1 MCAKFIPLL
10 RAGGG
15 LLACGYIILIAVRG
29 QLGFYIHPRYHLLAV
44 VATMAGGM
52 LLILDIVLEL
62 RHNLARKRCTSAGVT
77 TTERP
82 KKPRRKIPILSIVTA
97 GILILAIILPPRPLS
112 SSSAANRA
120 TSGPTSTT
128 GRCDKPESL
137 DGKPVSMN
145 RWRSAF
151 DDCPNDSFF
160 DGVTIDVTGFVAR
173 DPSGFYDNRYF
184 ELSRFVISCCAVD
197 STPISI
203 LVKTPDAE
211 RYRDNQWLQVR
222 GQIKRELSGSK
233 AVYVLT
239 NPTITPTTEPANPY
253 EFLGV

>member
-1 MCAKFIPLL
+1 MRAKLGPLL
-10 RAGGG
+10 RASGG

-44 VATMAGGM
+44 VATVAGSM
-52 LLILDIVLEL
+52 LLLLDIVLGL
-62 RHNLARKRCTSAGVT
+62 RHNLAGKRCTSAGVT

-82 KKPRRKIPILSIVTA
+82 KKPRRTIPILSIVTA

-128 GRCDKPESL
+128 GRCDKPEPL

-160 DGVTIDVTGFVAR
+160 DGVTIDR
-173 DPSGFYDNRYF
+173 DRKS
-184 ELSRFVISCCAVD
+184 VV
-197 STPISI
+197 
-203 LVKTPDAE
+203 
-211 RYRDNQWLQVR
+211 
-222 GQIKRELSGSK
+222 
-233 AVYVLT
+233 
-239 NPTITPTTEPANPY
+239 
-253 EFLGV
+253 

>member
-1 MCAKFIPLL
+1 MRAKFGPLL

-15 LLACGYIILIAVRG
+15 LLACSYIILIAVRG

-44 VATMAGGM
+44 VATVAGSM
-52 LLILDIVLEL
+52 LLIIDIALQL
-62 RHNLARKRCTSAGVT
+62 RHNLAGKQRASAGVT

-82 KKPRRKIPILSIVTA
+82 EKPRRKISLLSIITA
-97 GILILAIILPPRPLS
+97 GILALAIVLPPRPLS

-128 GRCDKPESL
+128 GRCDKPEPL

-173 DPSGFYDNRYF
+173 DPSGFYDNHYF

-203 LVKTPDAE
+203 LVKSPDAE
-211 RYRDNQWLQVR
+211 RYRNNQWLR
-222 GQIKRELSGSK
+222 LSGQIKRELSGGK

>member
-1 MCAKFIPLL
+1 MRAKFTPLL

-15 LLACGYIILIAVRG
+15 LLACDYIILIAVRG

-44 VATMAGGM
+44 VATVAGGM
-52 LLILDIVLEL
+52 LLLIDIVLQL
-62 RHNLARKRCTSAGVT
+62 RHNLAGKRRASARPAPT
-77 TTERP
+77 KHP
-82 KKPRRKIPILSIVTA
+82 KKPRRTIPILSIVTA
-97 GILILAIILPPRPLS
+97 GILVLSSILPPRPLS

-128 GRCDKPESL
+128 GRCDKPEPL

-173 DPSGFYDNRYF
+173 DPGGFYDNRYF

-197 STPISI
+197 STPVSI
-203 LVKTPDAE
+203 LVKSPDAE
-211 RYRDNQWLQVR
+211 RYRDNQWLQIR
-222 GQIKRELSGSK
+222 GQIKRELSGGK

-239 NPTITPTTEPANPY
+239 NPTITPTTEPTNPY

>member
-1 MCAKFIPLL
+1 MRAKLGPLL

-44 VATMAGGM
+44 VATVAGGM
-52 LLILDIVLEL
+52 LLLIDIVLQL
-62 RHNLARKRCTSAGVT
+62 RHNLAGKRRASARPAPT
-77 TTERP
+77 KHP
-82 KKPRRKIPILSIVTA
+82 KKPRRIIPILSIVTA
-97 GILILAIILPPRPLS
+97 GILVLSSILPPRPLS

-128 GRCDKPESL
+128 GRCDKPEPL
-137 DGKPVSMN
+137 NGKPVSMN

-173 DPSGFYDNRYF
+173 DPGGFYDNRYF

-197 STPISI
+197 STPVSI
-203 LVKTPDAE
+203 LVKSPDAE
-211 RYRDNQWLQVR
+211 RYRDNQWLQIR
-222 GQIKRELSGSK
+222 GQIKRELSGGK

>member
-1 MCAKFIPLL
+1 MTGVQTCALPILHPVPRQEQRGQSDRMQPPCLPLVPL
-10 RAGGG
+10 HLKDSQAGGG

-62 RHNLARKRCTSAGVT
+62 RHNLAGKRRASAGVT

-97 GILILAIILPPRPLS
+97 GILILAIILPPRSLS
-112 SSSAANRA
+112 SSSAVNRA
-120 TSGPTSTT
+120 TSGLISTT

-173 DPSGFYDNRYF
+173 DPSGFYDNHYF

-211 RYRDNQWLQVR
+211 CYRDNQWLQVR
-222 GQIKRELSGSK
+222 GQ
-233 AVYVLT
+233 
-239 NPTITPTTEPANPY
+239 
-253 EFLGV
+253 

>member
-1 MCAKFIPLL
+1 MRAKFGSLL
-10 RAGGG
+10 RASGG

-62 RHNLARKRCTSAGVT
+62 RHNLAGKRRASAGVT

-173 DPSGFYDNRYF
+173 DPSGFYDNHY
-184 ELSRFVISCCAVD
+184 FVISCCAVD

-222 GQIKRELSGSK
+222 GQIKRELSGGK

-239 NPTITPTTEPANPY
+239 NSTITPTTEPANPY

>member
-1 MCAKFIPLL
+1 MRAKFITLL
-10 RAGGG
+10 HASGG

-29 QLGFYIHPRYHLLAV
+29 QLGFYIHPRYHLLTV
-44 VATMAGGM
+44 VATVAGSM
-52 LLILDIVLEL
+52 LLLLDIILEL
-62 RHNLARKRCTSAGVT
+62 HYNLAGKRRASAGAT
-77 TTERP
+77 TAEHP
-82 KKPRRKIPILSIVTA
+82 EKPRRKISLLSIITT
-97 GILILAIILPPRPLS
+97 GILILAIVLPPRPLS

-128 GRCDKPESL
+128 GHCGKPEPL

-160 DGVTIDVTGFVAR
+160 DGITIDVTGFVAR

-203 LVKTPDAE
+203 FVKTPDAE
-211 RYRDNQWLQVR
+211 RYHNNQWLQVR
-222 GQIKRELSGSK
+222 GQIKRELSGGR

-239 NPTITPTTEPANPY
+239 NPTITPTTEPTNPY

>member
-1 MCAKFIPLL
+1 MRAKLGPLL

-44 VATMAGGM
+44 VATVAGGM
-52 LLILDIVLEL
+52 LLLIDIVLQL
-62 RHNLARKRCTSAGVT
+62 RHNLAGKRRASARPAPT
-77 TTERP
+77 KHP
-82 KKPRRKIPILSIVTA
+82 KKPRRTIPILSIVTA
-97 GILILAIILPPRPLS
+97 GILVLSSILPPRPLS

-128 GRCDKPESL
+128 GRCDKPEPL
-137 DGKPVSMN
+137 NGKPVSMN

-203 LVKTPDAE
+203 LVKASDAE
-211 RYRDNQWLQVR
+211 RYRNNQWLR
-222 GQIKRELSGSK
+222 LSGQIKRELSGGK

>member
-1 MCAKFIPLL
+1 MRAKFGSLL
-10 RAGGG
+10 RASGG

-62 RHNLARKRCTSAGVT
+62 RHNLAGKRRASAGVT

-145 RWRSAF
+145 RWRSTF

-173 DPSGFYDNRYF
+173 DPSGFYDNHYF

-222 GQIKRELSGSK
+222 GQIKRELSGGK

-239 NPTITPTTEPANPY
+239 NSTITPTTEPANPY

>member
-1 MCAKFIPLL
+1 MRAKLGPLL

-44 VATMAGGM
+44 VATVAGGM
-52 LLILDIVLEL
+52 LLLIDIVLQL
-62 RHNLARKRCTSAGVT
+62 RHNLAGKRRASARPAPT
-77 TTERP
+77 KHP
-82 KKPRRKIPILSIVTA
+82 KKPRRTIPILSIVTA
-97 GILILAIILPPRPLS
+97 GILVLSSILPPRPLS

-128 GRCDKPESL
+128 GRCDKPEPL
-137 DGKPVSMN
+137 NGKPVSMN

-173 DPSGFYDNRYF
+173 DPGGFYDNRYF

-197 STPISI
+197 STPVSI
-203 LVKTPDAE
+203 LVKSPDAE
-211 RYRDNQWLQVR
+211 RYRDNQWLQIR
-222 GQIKRELSGSK
+222 GQIKRELSGGK

-239 NPTITPTTEPANPY
+239 NPTITPTTEPTNPY

>member
-1 MCAKFIPLL
+1 MRAKFTPLL

-44 VATMAGGM
+44 VAAMTGSM
-52 LLILDIVLEL
+52 LLILDIILQL
-62 RHNLARKRCTSAGVT
+62 RHNPAGKRRASARPAPTKHP
-77 TTERP
+77 E
-82 KKPRRKIPILSIVTA
+82 KPRRKISLLSIITA
-97 GILILAIILPPRPLS
+97 GILALAIILPPRPLS

-128 GRCDKPESL
+128 GRCDKPEPL

-211 RYRDNQWLQVR
+211 RYHNNQWLRLSGQV
-222 GQIKRELSGSK
+222 KRELSGGK

>member
-1 MCAKFIPLL
+1 MRAKLGPLL

-44 VATMAGGM
+44 VATVAGGM
-52 LLILDIVLEL
+52 LLLIDIVLQL
-62 RHNLARKRCTSAGVT
+62 RHNLAGKRRASARPAPT
-77 TTERP
+77 KHP
-82 KKPRRKIPILSIVTA
+82 KKPRRTIPILSIVTA
-97 GILILAIILPPRPLS
+97 GILVLSSILPPRPLS

-128 GRCDKPESL
+128 GRCDKPEPL

-173 DPSGFYDNRYF
+173 DPGGFYDNRYF

-197 STPISI
+197 STPVSI
-203 LVKTPDAE
+203 LVKSPDAE
-211 RYRDNQWLQVR
+211 RYRDNQWLQIR
-222 GQIKRELSGSK
+222 GQIKRELSGGK

-239 NPTITPTTEPANPY
+239 NPTITPTTEPTNPY

>member
-1 MCAKFIPLL
+1 MRAKFTPLL
-10 RAGGG
+10 RASGG

-44 VATMAGGM
+44 VATVAGSM
-52 LLILDIVLEL
+52 LLILDIILQL
-62 RHNLARKRCTSAGVT
+62 HHNPARKRRASARPAPT
-77 TTERP
+77 KHP
-82 KKPRRKIPILSIVTA
+82 KKPRRTIPILSIITA
-97 GILILAIILPPRPLS
+97 GILALAIILPPRPLS

-128 GRCDKPESL
+128 GRCEKPEPL

-145 RWRSAF
+145 PWRSAF

-197 STPISI
+197 STPINI
-203 LVKTPDAE
+203 LVKSPDAE
-211 RYRDNQWLQVR
+211 RYRNNQWLQVR
-222 GQIKRELSGSK
+222 GQVKRELSGGK

>member
-1 MCAKFIPLL
+1 MRAKFTPLL
-10 RAGGG
+10 RASGG

-44 VATMAGGM
+44 VATVAGSM
-52 LLILDIVLEL
+52 LLILDIILQL
-62 RHNLARKRCTSAGVT
+62 HHNPARKRRASARPAPT
-77 TTERP
+77 KHP
-82 KKPRRKIPILSIVTA
+82 KKPRRTIPILSIITA
-97 GILILAIILPPRPLS
+97 GILALAIILPPRPLS

-128 GRCDKPESL
+128 GRCDKPEPL

-203 LVKTPDAE
+203 LVKSPDAE
-211 RYRDNQWLQVR
+211 RYRNNQWLRLSGQV
-222 GQIKRELSGSK
+222 KRELSGGR

>member
-1 MCAKFIPLL
+1 MRAKFTPLL

-62 RHNLARKRCTSAGVT
+62 RHDPAGKRRASTGAATMEHPV
-77 TTERP
+77 
-82 KKPRRKIPILSIVTA
+82 KPWRTIPILSIVTA
-97 GILILAIILPPRPLS
+97 GILALAIVLPPRPLS

-128 GRCDKPESL
+128 GRCEKPEPL

-160 DGVTIDVTGFVAR
+160 DGVTVDVTGFVAR

-197 STPISI
+197 STPINI
-203 LVKTPDAE
+203 LVKSPDAE
-211 RYRDNQWLQVR
+211 RYRNNQWLR
-222 GQIKRELSGSK
+222 LNGQIKRELSGGK

-239 NPTITPTTEPANPY
+239 NPTITLTTEPTNPY

>member
-1 MCAKFIPLL
+1 MRAKLAPLL

-52 LLILDIVLEL
+52 LLLLDIVLEL
-62 RHNLARKRCTSAGVT
+62 RHNLAGKRRASAGAAT
-77 TTERP
+77 MERP
-82 KKPRRKIPILSIVTA
+82 AKPQRKISLLSIITA
-97 GILILAIILPPRPLS
+97 GILTLAIVLPPRPLS
-112 SSSAANRA
+112 SSSATNRA

-128 GRCDKPESL
+128 GRCDKPEPL

-145 RWRSAF
+145 RWRSTF

-173 DPSGFYDNRYF
+173 DPGGFYDNRYF

-203 LVKTPDAE
+203 LVKSPDAE

-222 GQIKRELSGSK
+222 GQIKRELSGGK

>member
-1 MCAKFIPLL
+1 MRAKLGPLL

-44 VATMAGGM
+44 VATMTGGM
-52 LLILDIVLEL
+52 LLILDIVLQL
-62 RHNLARKRCTSAGVT
+62 RHNPAGKQRTSTGAAT
-77 TTERP
+77 AERP
-82 KKPRRKIPILSIVTA
+82 EKPRRKISLLSIITA

-128 GRCDKPESL
+128 GRCDKPEPL

-197 STPISI
+197 STPINI
-203 LVKTPDAE
+203 LVKSPDAE
-211 RYRDNQWLQVR
+211 RYRNNQWLR
-222 GQIKRELSGSK
+222 LSGQIKRELSGGK

>member
-1 MCAKFIPLL
+1 MRAKFTPLL
-10 RAGGG
+10 RASGG

-44 VATMAGGM
+44 VATVAGSM
-52 LLILDIVLEL
+52 LLILDIILQL
-62 RHNLARKRCTSAGVT
+62 HHNPARKRRASARPAPT
-77 TTERP
+77 KHP
-82 KKPRRKIPILSIVTA
+82 KKPRRTIPILSIITA
-97 GILILAIILPPRPLS
+97 GILALAIILP
-112 SSSAANRA
+112 
-120 TSGPTSTT
+120 PTSTT
-128 GRCDKPESL
+128 GRCEKPEPL

-197 STPISI
+197 STPINI
-203 LVKTPDAE
+203 LVKSPDAE
-211 RYRDNQWLQVR
+211 RYRNNQWLQVR
-222 GQIKRELSGSK
+222 GQVKRELSGGK

>member
-1 MCAKFIPLL
+1 MRAKFTPLL
-10 RAGGG
+10 RASGG

-44 VATMAGGM
+44 VATVAGSM
-52 LLILDIVLEL
+52 LLILDIILQL
-62 RHNLARKRCTSAGVT
+62 HHNPARKRRASARPAPT
-77 TTERP
+77 KHP
-82 KKPRRKIPILSIVTA
+82 KKPRRTIPILSIITA
-97 GILILAIILPPRPLS
+97 GILALAIILPPRPLS

-128 GRCDKPESL
+128 GRCEKPEPL

-197 STPISI
+197 STPINI
-203 LVKTPDAE
+203 LVKSPDAE
-211 RYRDNQWLQVR
+211 RYRNNQWLQVR
-222 GQIKRELSGSK
+222 GQVKRELSGGK

>member
-1 MCAKFIPLL
+1 MRAKLGPLL

-44 VATMAGGM
+44 VAAMTGGM

-62 RHNLARKRCTSAGVT
+62 RHTLAGKRRASAGAT
-77 TTERP
+77 TTKHPE
-82 KKPRRKIPILSIVTA
+82 KPRRAIPILSIITA
-97 GILILAIILPPRPLS
+97 GILILATVLPPRPLS

-128 GRCDKPESL
+128 GRCEKPEPL
-137 DGKPVSMN
+137 DGKPISMN
-145 RWRSAF
+145 RWRNAF

-197 STPISI
+197 STPINI
-203 LVKTPDAE
+203 LVKSPDAE
-211 RYRDNQWLQVR
+211 RYRNNQWLQVR
-222 GQIKRELSGSK
+222 GQIKRELSGGR

>member
-1 MCAKFIPLL
+1 MRAKFIPLL

-82 KKPRRKIPILSIVTA
+82 KKPRRTIPILSIVTA

-128 GRCDKPESL
+128 GRCDKPEPL

-203 LVKTPDAE
+203 LAKTPDAE

>member
-1 MCAKFIPLL
+1 MRAKLGPLL
-10 RAGGG
+10 RTGGG
-15 LLACGYIILIAVRG
+15 LLACGYIIFIAVRG

-44 VATMAGGM
+44 VAAMAGGM
-52 LLILDIVLEL
+52 LLLLDIVLQL
-62 RHNLARKRCTSAGVT
+62 RHNSAGKRRASA
-77 TTERP
+77 RP
-82 KKPRRKIPILSIVTA
+82 APAKHPAKPRRKIPILSIVTA
-97 GILILAIILPPRPLS
+97 SILALAIVLPPRPLS

-120 TSGPTSTT
+120 TSGPMSTT
-128 GRCDKPESL
+128 GRCDKPEQL
-137 DGKPVSMN
+137 DDRPISMN

-151 DDCPNDSFF
+151 DDCPNDNFF

-203 LVKTPDAE
+203 LVKAPDAE

-222 GQIKRELSGSK
+222 GQIKRELSGGR

>member
-1 MCAKFIPLL
+1 MRAKFGPLL

-62 RHNLARKRCTSAGVT
+62 RHTPKGKRRASTGAAT
-77 TTERP
+77 TKRP
-82 KKPRRKIPILSIVTA
+82 EKPRRKIPILAIVTA
-97 GILILAIILPPRPLS
+97 GILALAIILPPRPLS

-128 GRCDKPESL
+128 GRCDKPEPL

-203 LVKTPDAE
+203 LVKASDAG
-211 RYRDNQWLQVR
+211 RYRDNQWLRLSGQV
-222 GQIKRELSGSK
+222 KRELSGGK

>member
-1 MCAKFIPLL
+1 MRAKLGPLL

-44 VATMAGGM
+44 VATVAGGM
-52 LLILDIVLEL
+52 LLLIDIVLQL
-62 RHNLARKRCTSAGVT
+62 RHNLAGKRRASARPAPT
-77 TTERP
+77 KHP
-82 KKPRRKIPILSIVTA
+82 KKPRRTIPILSIVTA
-97 GILILAIILPPRPLS
+97 GILVLSSILPPRPLS

-128 GRCDKPESL
+128 GRCDKPEPL
-137 DGKPVSMN
+137 NGKPVSMN

-173 DPSGFYDNRYF
+173 DPGGFYDNRYF

-197 STPISI
+197 STPVSI
-203 LVKTPDAE
+203 LVKSPDAE
-211 RYRDNQWLQVR
+211 RYRDNQWLQIR
-222 GQIKRELSGSK
+222 GQIKRELSGGK

-239 NPTITPTTEPANPY
+239 NPTITPTTELTNPY

>member
-1 MCAKFIPLL
+1 MRAKFIPLL
-10 RAGGG
+10 RASGG

-44 VATMAGGM
+44 VAAMAGSM

-62 RHNLARKRCTSAGVT
+62 RHTPKGKRRASTGAAT
-77 TTERP
+77 TKRP
-82 KKPRRKIPILSIVTA
+82 EKPRCKIPILAIVTA
-97 GILILAIILPPRPLS
+97 GILALAIVLPPRPLS

-128 GRCDKPESL
+128 GRCDKPEPL
-137 DGKPVSMN
+137 DGKPVSLN
-145 RWRSAF
+145 RWRNAF

-173 DPSGFYDNRYF
+173 DPSGFYDNRHF

-203 LVKTPDAE
+203 LVKASDAE
-211 RYRDNQWLQVR
+211 RYRDNQWLRLSGQV
-222 GQIKRELSGSK
+222 KRELSGGK

-239 NPTITPTTEPANPY
+239 NPTIAPTTEPANPY
-253 EFLGV
+253 EFLGI

>member
-1 MCAKFIPLL
+1 MRAKFTPLL

-44 VATMAGGM
+44 VAAMTGSM
-52 LLILDIVLEL
+52 LLILDIILQL
-62 RHNLARKRCTSAGVT
+62 RHNPAGKRRASARPAPTKH
-77 TTERP
+77 P
-82 KKPRRKIPILSIVTA
+82 KKPRRTIPILSIVTA
-97 GILILAIILPPRPLS
+97 GILALAIVLPPRPLS

-128 GRCDKPESL
+128 GRCEKPEPL

-160 DGVTIDVTGFVAR
+160 DGVTVDVTGFVAR

-197 STPISI
+197 STPINI
-203 LVKTPDAE
+203 LVKSPDAE
-211 RYRDNQWLQVR
+211 RYRNNQWLR
-222 GQIKRELSGSK
+222 LSGQIKRELSGGK

-239 NPTITPTTEPANPY
+239 NPTITLTTEPTNPY

>member
-1 MCAKFIPLL
+1 MRAKLGPLL

-44 VATMAGGM
+44 VATVAGGM
-52 LLILDIVLEL
+52 LLLIDIVLQL
-62 RHNLARKRCTSAGVT
+62 RHNLAGKRRASARPAPT
-77 TTERP
+77 KHP
-82 KKPRRKIPILSIVTA
+82 KKPRRTIPILSIVTA
-97 GILILAIILPPRPLS
+97 GILVLSSILPPRPLS
-112 SSSAANRA
+112 SSSATNRA

-128 GRCDKPESL
+128 GRCDKPEPL
-137 DGKPVSMN
+137 NGKPVSMN

-173 DPSGFYDNRYF
+173 DPGGFYDNRYF

-197 STPISI
+197 STPVSI
-203 LVKTPDAE
+203 LVKSPDAE
-211 RYRDNQWLQVR
+211 RYRDNQWLQIR
-222 GQIKRELSGSK
+222 GQIKRELSGGK

-239 NPTITPTTEPANPY
+239 NPTITPTTEPTNPY